1 MSVDTELLPKKHM
14 SAEEVASIVK
24 AAFSD
29 IIIED
34 EIRDELVVE
43 VDRKDIFSFA
53 ASLKSSPEL
62 KMNFL
67 RCLLGVD
74 GGETLEVVYLP
85 YSLETGAKI
94 TIRVPLS
101 KEDAIIPSLF
111 DVWAG
116 CDWHERETAEL
127 FGITF
132 EGHPDPRNL
141 LLPDDF
147 EGYPLRKEFELE
159 DEEEEESPEPIND
172 EEDIRKIRQA
182 SEAALK
188 EGLEAL
194 AKSPDGIFA
203 QGINEKGYEIVPGA
217 NDKTIWINMGPQHP
231 STHGVFRMQLQLD
244 AERIINC
251 VPHLGYLHR
260 GWEKLVEDRTYTQI
274 IPLTDRLH
282 YINSIQNE
290 LVYCMAIESLLEI
303 EVPKR
308 AQYIRVLLCE
318 LQRISNHLI
327 AFASFGMDMGAL
339 TPFFYGLRDR
349 EWFIDLLEMITGA
362 RLTTNFI
369 RVGGIKEDIPDGFI
383 EEALRIVEIFPPK
396 IDEYEQLITGN
407 EIVAMR
413 NKNVGVLHRED
424 AIDLAVSGP
433 VLRACGVKFD
443 LRKSEPYS
451 SYEDFD
457 FEIPTGENGDAF
469 DRYKV
474 RIEEMRQSNKIIEQV
489 AERLP
494 EGDIKG
500 EVPRTLK
507 PEGEIYTRIES
518 SLGELGLYL
527 VADGSPM
534 PSRIK
539 IRPPSYV
546 HLRALPEMLE
556 GALIGDVIMTLST
569 IDLCMGEVDR

>member
-1 MSVDTELLPKKHM
+1 MSVDAELLPKKHM

-34 EIRDELVVE
+34 EIKDELVVK
-43 VDRKDIFSFA
+43 VDRKDILSFA
-53 ASLKSSPEL
+53 ASLKSSAEL

-74 GGETLEVVYLP
+74 RGDSLEVIYLP

-94 TIRVPLS
+94 TIKVPLS
-101 KEDAIIPSLF
+101 KEDTITPSLYS
-111 DVWAG
+111 VWAG

-132 EGHPDPRNL
+132 EGHPDPRKL

-159 DEEEEESPEPIND
+159 IDEEEESVSAIND
-172 EEDIRKIRQA
+172 EEDIRKIREA

-188 EGLEAL
+188 AGLEAL
-194 AKSPDGIFA
+194 AKSPDEIFA
-203 QGINEKGYEIVPGA
+203 RGISEKGYEVVPGA
-217 NDKTIWINMGPQHP
+217 DDKTIWINMGPQHP

-244 AERIINC
+244 AERVIGC

-260 GWEKLVEDRTYTQI
+260 GWEKLVEDRTYMQI

-290 LVYCMAIESLLEI
+290 LVFCMAVEKLLEI

-318 LQRISNHLI
+318 MQRISNHLI

-349 EWFIDLLEMITGA
+349 EMLIDLLEMITGA
-362 RLTTNFI
+362 RLTTNFV
-369 RVGGIKEDIPDGFI
+369 RVGGIKDDIPDGFI
-383 EEALRIVEIFPPK
+383 EETMQFVEAFPPK
-396 IDEYEQLITGN
+396 VDEYEQLITGN
-407 EIVAMR
+407 EIVAIR
-413 NKNVGVLHRED
+413 TKNVGVLDRGD

-433 VLRACGVKFD
+433 VLRATGVKFD

-451 SYEDFD
+451 SYENFD
-457 FEIPTGENGDAF
+457 FEIPVGKNGDAF

-474 RIEEMRQSNKIIEQV
+474 RIEEMRQSTKIIKQI

-494 EGDIKG
+494 EGDIRA

-534 PSRIK
+534 PGRIK

-546 HLRALPEMLE
+546 NLRALPVMLK